1 LLSGAPAVIHFSGHV
16 IGNGAQVSEAGS
28 KLGVEGM
35 VSKQVDRPYSR
46 NFVQLN
52 LRARHE

>member
-1 LLSGAPAVIHFSGHV
+1 VARSRAARLAVLRFSSHV

-35 VSKQVDRPYSR
+35 VSKHIDKP
-46 NFVQLN
+46 
-52 LRARHE
+52 